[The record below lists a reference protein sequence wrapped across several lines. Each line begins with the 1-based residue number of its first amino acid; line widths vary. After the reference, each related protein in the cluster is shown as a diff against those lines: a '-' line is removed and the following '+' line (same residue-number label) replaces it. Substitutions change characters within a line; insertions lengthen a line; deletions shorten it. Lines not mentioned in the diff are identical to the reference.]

1 MEYANK
7 YLHAEPIVPLV
18 RNGEA
23 VTEKL
28 ISDKDELKSYMVQKI
43 EDFKGKAYEN
53 IAIICKDINET
64 EKIFK
69 LIKDI
74 AKIKVISSEN
84 AVYHSGIVVIPSYF
98 AKGLEFDAV
107 IMVLDEPS
115 GTEDSLQSE
124 YKQEDKLRY
133 VMATRALH
141 ELHVV
146 KKSTF

>member
-1 MEYANK
+1 
-7 YLHAEPIVPLV
+7 
-18 RNGEA
+18 
-23 VTEKL
+23 
-28 ISDKDELKSYMVQKI
+28 MVQKI
-43 EDFKGKAYEN
+43 VDFKDKAYEN
-53 IAIICKDINET
+53 IAIICKDISGT

-74 AKIKVISSEN
+74 AKIKFISSEN

-115 GTEDSLQSE
+115 CTEDSLQGE

-146 KKSTF
+146 EKSTF